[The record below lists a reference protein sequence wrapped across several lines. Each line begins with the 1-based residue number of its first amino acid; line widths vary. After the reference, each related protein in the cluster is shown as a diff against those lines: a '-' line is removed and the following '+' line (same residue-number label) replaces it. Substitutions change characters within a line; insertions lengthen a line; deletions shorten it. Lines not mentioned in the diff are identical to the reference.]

1 MNATQYQIPRPSP
14 HCKYGGRSK
23 KLAGLRVKEVR
34 LTMMVLLLSGQEIGG
49 ANGAPGT
56 PKFRQSCTALYQ
68 ILGMPMSYLITAH
81 KSYLIVDAVLSRHII
96 FFLCGEINIIIK
108 QFHDRGHQLAWQKI
122 SLFRNW
128 HSKLLC
134 SLISYLKSVS
144 DTGLLLRSPI

>member
-1 MNATQYQIPRPSP
+1 MVDFSRPFFVANIYECNTVSNSATEPSLQVRR
-14 HCKYGGRSK
+14 KVKKVGG
-23 KLAGLRVKEVR
+23 APVVKEVR

-108 QFHDRGHQLAWQKI
+108 
-122 SLFRNW
+122 
-128 HSKLLC
+128 
-134 SLISYLKSVS
+134 
-144 DTGLLLRSPI
+144 